1 MIKIIL
7 ADDHQMFVEGVEALL
22 KVKEEFSVIAKAQ
35 NGQDLLHLLQKHSP
49 DVLLLDINMPK
60 LDGVEVMKHIK
71 DSKRMIKVIILST
84 YNDFSLTKNL
94 LQMGIMGY
102 LPKTV
107 SFDELITAIEK
118 VHLGEVVIHKDILL
132 KLQLKEEHLDKY
144 DTFIKK
150 YHLTKRELEVLQLIA
165 QEKTTEEIADIACLS
180 AYTIAIYRKNLLKKL
195 DVKNTAGM
203 IRIAMENEII

>member
-7 ADDHQMFVEGVEALL
+7 ADDHQMFVEGLEALL

-35 NGQDLLHLLQKHSP
+35 NGQELLHLLQNHSP

-71 DSKRMIKVIILST
+71 DSKKMIKVIILST

-102 LPKTV
+102 FPKTV

-118 VHLGEVVIHKDILL
+118 VHLGEVVIHKDILQ
-132 KLQLKEEHLDKY
+132 KLQLHQPTDQRHQLLICQGVEQH
-144 DTFIKK
+144 IV
-150 YHLTKRELEVLQLIA
+150 ELLPHPFAFGAAAGLAARGDGDGRRVRLPG
-165 QEKTTEEIADIACLS
+165 
-180 AYTIAIYRKNLLKKL
+180 
-195 DVKNTAGM
+195 DV
-203 IRIAMENEII
+203 IQAMHA

>member
-7 ADDHQMFVEGVEALL
+7 ADDHQMFADGIEALL
-22 KVKEEFSVIAKAQ
+22 KVNGEFSVIAKAKNVQ
-35 NGQDLLHLLQKHSP
+35 EVLNLLQIHSP

-71 DSKRMIKVIILST
+71 ENKKTTKVIILST

-107 SFDELITAIEK
+107 SIDELVTAIEK
-118 VHLGEVVIHKDILL
+118 VHLGEIFIHKDILN

-165 QEKTTEEIADIACLS
+165 QEKTTDEIADIA
-180 AYTIAIYRKNLLKKL
+180 
-195 DVKNTAGM
+195 
-203 IRIAMENEII
+203 